1 MSTNGSTFTVSNPWR
16 DRILKGEVCSVM
28 SCKFFV
34 SNEVAMMVKMAG
46 IDGMF
51 IDMEHSVLTIRD
63 VSQLVLACN
72 YVGVSPIVRIPSK
85 SHWHLSRILDAGAAA
100 VVIPHCET
108 VQEVKDVV
116 RNAKYG
122 PLGIRG
128 CANNQPILNFQTVPT
143 LVANDLLN
151 RETMV
156 IPMIE
161 TPAAVELAD
170 EFFAIDGVDGILI
183 GSNDLCTDL
192 GIPGKY
198 DDPRYLDSVEK
209 IIAAGVKAGKPI
221 GIGGIGG
228 RLDLLERFFQLG
240 ATWSLSGGDGSILQA
255 GMNKIGQNYVEIN
268 GRGQHR
274 DHIMKYTSSLM
285 PDVKVPFPS
294 SQVIDLVHM
303 LRRACGES
311 PLSSEQQ
318 KDGTYREV
326 SQELSESYPGPQ
338 TFGSIVENAPGMRKP
353 VMTPALFDW
362 HAKHEKDGKLFHALG
377 FLLVPDGHV
386 FNQWVDTVQSLFPGI
401 RLVLVKT
408 APHVSRSS
416 RIGGNRRWKKVAPK
430 EFKKGNLSSA
440 FEFLD
445 DWRKARSSSRLFI
458 CSYSTWQSN
467 LIETFPLKRG
477 ELKKRPHDED
487 VCTHQNKQARK
498 NEKVRYDVPKWKG
511 RFAMSIFD
519 EGHIMR
525 NTDT

>member
-1 MSTNGSTFTVSNPWR
+1 MSANGSTFTVSNPWR

-170 EFFAIDGVDGILI
+170 DFFAIDGVDGILI

-198 DDPRYLDSVEK
+198 DDPRYLGSVEK

-228 RLDLLERFFQLG
+228 RLDLLERFFKLG

-255 GMNKIGQNYVEIN
+255 GMNKIGQNYGEIN
-268 GRGQHR
+268 GRVQ
-274 DHIMKYTSSLM
+274 
-285 PDVKVPFPS
+285 
-294 SQVIDLVHM
+294 
-303 LRRACGES
+303 ES
-311 PLSSEQQ
+311 RVNG
-318 KDGTYREV
+318 K
-326 SQELSESYPGPQ
+326 
-338 TFGSIVENAPGMRKP
+338 A
-353 VMTPALFDW
+353 
-362 HAKHEKDGKLFHALG
+362 AK
-377 FLLVPDGHV
+377 
-386 FNQWVDTVQSLFPGI
+386 
-401 RLVLVKT
+401 
-408 APHVSRSS
+408 
-416 RIGGNRRWKKVAPK
+416 
-430 EFKKGNLSSA
+430 
-440 FEFLD
+440 
-445 DWRKARSSSRLFI
+445 
-458 CSYSTWQSN
+458 
-467 LIETFPLKRG
+467 
-477 ELKKRPHDED
+477 
-487 VCTHQNKQARK
+487 
-498 NEKVRYDVPKWKG
+498 
-511 RFAMSIFD
+511 
-519 EGHIMR
+519 
-525 NTDT
+525 

>member
-1 MSTNGSTFTVSNPWR
+1 MSTNGSTITVSNPWR

-46 IDGMF
+46 IDGIF

-72 YVGVSPIVRIPSK
+72 YVGVTPIVRIPSK

-108 VQEVKDVV
+108 IQEVKDVV

-170 EFFAIDGVDGILI
+170 DFFAIDGVDGILI

-228 RLDLLERFFQLG
+228 RLDLLERFFKLG

-268 GRGQHR
+268 GRVQESRVNG
-274 DHIMKYTSSLM
+274 KA
-285 PDVKVPFPS
+285 VK
-294 SQVIDLVHM
+294 
-303 LRRACGES
+303 
-311 PLSSEQQ
+311 
-318 KDGTYREV
+318 
-326 SQELSESYPGPQ
+326 
-338 TFGSIVENAPGMRKP
+338 
-353 VMTPALFDW
+353 
-362 HAKHEKDGKLFHALG
+362 
-377 FLLVPDGHV
+377 
-386 FNQWVDTVQSLFPGI
+386 
-401 RLVLVKT
+401 
-408 APHVSRSS
+408 
-416 RIGGNRRWKKVAPK
+416 
-430 EFKKGNLSSA
+430 
-440 FEFLD
+440 
-445 DWRKARSSSRLFI
+445 
-458 CSYSTWQSN
+458 
-467 LIETFPLKRG
+467 
-477 ELKKRPHDED
+477 
-487 VCTHQNKQARK
+487 
-498 NEKVRYDVPKWKG
+498 
-511 RFAMSIFD
+511 
-519 EGHIMR
+519 
-525 NTDT
+525 